1 MRAFFGMAAE
11 EHQPSV
17 AEAKLGAE
25 EPEDR
30 VAPNKSA
37 NSVADL
43 KLSAADDQ
51 VANSTLDGAADAD
64 DMAFDIVPDTKAASM
79 SPTRPVAGLQLDL
92 SLAAAIAKERDEGK
106 DMTEEAMIAR
116 QDAMPVLII
125 FELPDGSQLEKEFQM
140 GQTVE
145 VLKSFIASEVGMPMA
160 DQSMFLDTNPAEL
173 MDPMSL
179 LDYAVGSAPLLPSPH
194 RLTASSVPFTL
205 CAVPHR
211 LTPRTKSWSESRASW
226 TTRERRN
233 KPCWLTVPDPATV
246 YKSPWVGFVS
256 SVAAVASRTD
266 K

>member
-79 SPTRPVAGLQLDL
+79 SPTRP
-92 SLAAAIAKERDEGK
+92 S
-106 DMTEEAMIAR
+106 
-116 QDAMPVLII
+116 P
-125 FELPDGSQLEKEFQM
+125 LPL
-140 GQTVE
+140 
-145 VLKSFIASEVGMPMA
+145 
-160 DQSMFLDTNPAEL
+160 
-173 MDPMSL
+173 
-179 LDYAVGSAPLLPSPH
+179 
-194 RLTASSVPFTL
+194 R
-205 CAVPHR
+205 CAWLWVCY
-211 LTPRTKSWSESRASW
+211 RTGNGHGRAS
-226 TTRERRN
+226 
-233 KPCWLTVPDPATV
+233 C
-246 YKSPWVGFVS
+246 
-256 SVAAVASRTD
+256 
-266 K
+266 